1 MREYDCQMGTWILI
15 VAAVLALGIV
25 LWRLDRR
32 MDRHGITGDAVAGNP
47 HAGQTSAPKV
57 TDTGGTSL

>member
-1 MREYDCQMGTWILI
+1 MVTWILI
-15 VAAVLALGIV
+15 AVAVLALGIV
-25 LWRLDRR
+25 VWRLERR
-32 MDRHGITGDAVAGNP
+32 MDRHGITGDPVAGNP

>member
-1 MREYDCQMGTWILI
+1 MGTWILI
-15 VAAVLALGIV
+15 VAAVLAVGIV
-25 LWRLDRR
+25 LWRLERR
-32 MDRHGITGDAVAGNP
+32 MDRHGITGYPVAGNP

>member
-1 MREYDCQMGTWILI
+1 MGTWILV

-32 MDRHGITGDAVAGNP
+32 MDRRGITGDPVAGNP
-47 HAGQTSAPKV
+47 HACQTSAPKV

>member
-1 MREYDCQMGTWILI
+1 MRQYDGRMGIWIL
-15 VAAVLALGIV
+15 VPAAVLAVGIV

-32 MDRHGITGDAVAGNP
+32 MERHGITGDPVAGNP

-57 TDTGGTSL
+57 TDTGGTSP